1 MMPSTVSRDISS
13 DSFSVEK
20 IKMVKM
26 KKIIAFGLVSASLA
40 LLPLEGFAQYKKKK
54 DGKETPKT
62 EVQLILE
69 EADSAETPVVISLE
83 QALKI
88 ALSENIAVKVADKEI
103 ERTKYAKKGTYA
115 SLFPQIDATGSY
127 QRTIKKQVMYMD
139 FDMSSFGGGS
149 AAGSGSA
156 GSGSGSTG
164 SGSGSAG
171 TGEGSGTGAGS
182 TASSSKNN
190 GGLEVGRWN
199 TWSAGVSASMP
210 VVNAQLWKSI
220 KISGMDVELA
230 VEKARASRLDM
241 VSQVKNAYYA
251 VLFSK
256 EAFNVY
262 KEVYENAM
270 TNYAETEKKYNVQ
283 KATDLDMARAKTNV
297 ANAIPN
303 VYNAESSIILALWQL
318 KAVMGIDLEMN
329 IDVEGAIEDYSEY
342 MTSDVTKADSISLDR
357 NSTMKQLEIQANELA
372 QSIKAQQYAYIPTL
386 ALAFN
391 YSYNA
396 MTNDFNF
403 KEYRWTPY
411 SYVGMSLS
419 IPIFSGGKR
428 LNQVRQARNSYEQMR
443 LQMTSTERNLKISI
457 RQSLNTME
465 TNVKSYD
472 AAKDAVASAEKAY
485 SIAEKSYEVGR
496 ATLTDL
502 NDAQLALTQARL
514 AESQAVYNFIVAKT
528 QLEQTL
534 GQDFTE

>member
-1 MMPSTVSRDISS
+1 
-13 DSFSVEK
+13 
-20 IKMVKM
+20 MVKM

-443 LQMTSTERNLKISI
+443 LQMTSTERNLKIAI

>member
-1 MMPSTVSRDISS
+1 
-13 DSFSVEK
+13 
-20 IKMVKM
+20 M

-443 LQMTSTERNLKISI
+443 LQMTSTERNLKIAI

>member
-1 MMPSTVSRDISS
+1 
-13 DSFSVEK
+13 
-20 IKMVKM
+20 MVKM

-156 GSGSGSTG
+156 SSGSGSTG

-386 ALAFN
+386 SLAFN

-411 SYVGMSLS
+411 SYVGVSLS

-485 SIAEKSYEVGR
+485 NIAEKSYEVGR

>member
-1 MMPSTVSRDISS
+1 
-13 DSFSVEK
+13 
-20 IKMVKM
+20 M

-149 AAGSGSA
+149 AAGSGS
-156 GSGSGSTG
+156 TG
-164 SGSGSAG
+164 SGTAG

-342 MTSDVTKADSISLDR
+342 MTSDVTRADSISLDR

-386 ALAFN
+386 AIAFN

-396 MTNDFNF
+396 MTNDFKFN
-403 KEYRWTPY
+403 EYKWTPY
-411 SYVGMSLS
+411 SYVGVSLS

>member
-1 MMPSTVSRDISS
+1 
-13 DSFSVEK
+13 
-20 IKMVKM
+20 MVKM

-149 AAGSGSA
+149 TAGSGSA

-164 SGSGSAG
+164 GGSGSAG
-171 TGEGSGTGAGS
+171 TGEGSGTGSGS

-411 SYVGMSLS
+411 SYVGVSLS

-485 SIAEKSYEVGR
+485 NIAEKSYEVGR

>member
-1 MMPSTVSRDISS
+1 
-13 DSFSVEK
+13 
-20 IKMVKM
+20 MVKM
-26 KKIIAFGLVSASLA
+26 KKIIAFCLASASLV
-40 LLPLEGFAQYKKKK
+40 LLPSAGFAQYRDKKA
-54 DGKETPKT
+54 DKEAPKT

-69 EADSAETPVVISLE
+69 EADSAEAPVVISLE

-88 ALSENIAVKVADKEI
+88 ALSENIAVKIADKEI

-115 SLFPQIDATGSY
+115 ALFPQIDASGSY

-139 FDMSSFGGGS
+139 FDMSSIGGG
-149 AAGSGSA
+149 ASA
-156 GSGSGSTG
+156 GGSSSGSGEGSGESASG
-164 SGSGSAG
+164 SGSGSAS
-171 TGEGSGTGAGS
+171 SG
-182 TASSSKNN
+182 SSSS

-199 TWSAGVSASMP
+199 TWSAGISASMP
-210 VVNAQLWKSI
+210 LVNAQLWKSI

-303 VYNAESSIILALWQL
+303 VYNAESSVILALWQL

-329 IDVEGAIEDYSEY
+329 IDVEGAIEDYAEY
-342 MTSDVTKADSISLDR
+342 MTCDVTASDSISLDR

-396 MTNDFNF
+396 MTNDFKFN
-403 KEYRWTPY
+403 EYKWTPY
-411 SYVGMSLS
+411 SYVGVSLS

-472 AAKDAVASAEKAY
+472 AARDAVASAEKAY

-514 AESQAVYNFIVAKT
+514 TESQAVYNFIVAKT

>member
-1 MMPSTVSRDISS
+1 
-13 DSFSVEK
+13 
-20 IKMVKM
+20 MVKM
-26 KKIIAFGLVSASLA
+26 KKIIAFGLASASLV
-40 LLPLEGFAQYKKKK
+40 LLPSAGFAQHRDKKA
-54 DGKETPKT
+54 DKEAPKT

-69 EADSAETPVVISLE
+69 EADSAEAPVVISLE

-88 ALSENIAVKVADKEI
+88 ALSENIAVKIADKEI

-115 SLFPQIDATGSY
+115 ALFPQIDASGSY

-139 FDMSSFGGGS
+139 FDMSSFGGG
-149 AAGSGSA
+149 ASA
-156 GSGSGSTG
+156 GGSSSGSGEGSGEGTSG
-164 SGSGSAG
+164 SGSGSAS
-171 TGEGSGTGAGS
+171 SG
-182 TASSSKNN
+182 SSSS

-199 TWSAGVSASMP
+199 TWSAGISASMP
-210 VVNAQLWKSI
+210 LVNAQLWKSI

-329 IDVEGAIEDYSEY
+329 IDVEGAIEDYAEY
-342 MTSDVTKADSISLDR
+342 MTCDVTASDSISLDR

-396 MTNDFNF
+396 MTNDFKFN
-403 KEYRWTPY
+403 EYKWTPY
-411 SYVGMSLS
+411 SYVGVSLS

-443 LQMTSTERNLKISI
+443 LQMTSTERDLKISI

-472 AAKDAVASAEKAY
+472 AARDAVASAEKAY

-514 AESQAVYNFIVAKT
+514 TESQAVYNFIVAKT

>member
-1 MMPSTVSRDISS
+1 
-13 DSFSVEK
+13 
-20 IKMVKM
+20 MVKM

-149 AAGSGSA
+149 AAGSGS
-156 GSGSGSTG
+156 TG
-164 SGSGSAG
+164 SGTAG
-171 TGEGSGTGAGS
+171 TGEGSGTGSGS

-270 TNYAETEKKYNVQ
+270 TNDAGTVKKYNER

-329 IDVEGAIEDYSEY
+329 IDVEGAIEDYSDY
-342 MTSDVTKADSISLDR
+342 MTSDVTKADSIALDR

-411 SYVGMSLS
+411 SYVGVSLS

-428 LNQVRQARNSYEQMR
+428 LNHVRQARNSYEQMR

-496 ATLTDL
+496 APLTDL

>member
-1 MMPSTVSRDISS
+1 
-13 DSFSVEK
+13 
-20 IKMVKM
+20 MVKM
-26 KKIIAFGLVSASLA
+26 KKIIAFGLVLASLA
-40 LLPLEGFAQYKKKK
+40 FLPLDGFAQYKEKK

-127 QRTIKKQVMYMD
+127 QRTIRKQVMYMD
-139 FDMSSFGGGS
+139 FDMSSIGG
-149 AAGSGSA
+149 
-156 GSGSGSTG
+156 GSGSTG
-164 SGSGSAG
+164 SGSGS
-171 TGEGSGTGAGS
+171 GEGSGESGEGSGGSGSGS
-182 TASSSKNN
+182 TTSGSSKSNG

-199 TWSAGVSASMP
+199 TWSAGISASMP
-210 VVNAQLWKSI
+210 LVNAQLWKSI

-270 TNYAETEKKYNVQ
+270 TNFAETEKKYNVQ
-283 KATDLDMARAKTNV
+283 KATDLDMARAKTTV

-329 IDVEGAIEDYSEY
+329 IDVEGAIEDYADY
-342 MTSDVTKADSISLDR
+342 MTSDVTAADSISLDR

-403 KEYRWTPY
+403 KEYKWTPY
-411 SYVGMSLS
+411 SYVGVSLS

-472 AAKDAVASAEKAY
+472 AARDAVASAEKAY

-502 NDAQLALTQARL
+502 NDAQLALTQSRL
-514 AESQAVYNFIVAKT
+514 AVSQAVYNFIVAKT

>member
-1 MMPSTVSRDISS
+1 
-13 DSFSVEK
+13 
-20 IKMVKM
+20 M

-149 AAGSGSA
+149 AAGSGS
-156 GSGSGSTG
+156 TG
-164 SGSGSAG
+164 SGTAG
-171 TGEGSGTGAGS
+171 TGEGSGTGSGS

-270 TNYAETEKKYNVQ
+270 TNYAETEKKYSVQ

-411 SYVGMSLS
+411 SYVGVSLS

-485 SIAEKSYEVGR
+485 NIAEKSYEVGR

>member
-1 MMPSTVSRDISS
+1 
-13 DSFSVEK
+13 
-20 IKMVKM
+20 MVKM

-149 AAGSGSA
+149 AAGSGS
-156 GSGSGSTG
+156 TG
-164 SGSGSAG
+164 SGTAG
-171 TGEGSGTGAGS
+171 TGEGSGTGSGS

-342 MTSDVTKADSISLDR
+342 MTSDVTRADSISLDR

-386 ALAFN
+386 SLAFN

-411 SYVGMSLS
+411 SYVGVSLS

>member
-1 MMPSTVSRDISS
+1 
-13 DSFSVEK
+13 
-20 IKMVKM
+20 MVKM
-26 KKIIAFGLVSASLA
+26 KKIIAIGLVSATLA

-171 TGEGSGTGAGS
+171 TGEGRGTGSGS

-199 TWSAGVSASMP
+199 TRSAGLSASKP

>member
-1 MMPSTVSRDISS
+1 
-13 DSFSVEK
+13 
-20 IKMVKM
+20 M

-156 GSGSGSTG
+156 SSGSGSTG

-342 MTSDVTKADSISLDR
+342 MTSDVTRADSISLDR

-386 ALAFN
+386 SLAFN

-411 SYVGMSLS
+411 SYVGVSLS

>member
-1 MMPSTVSRDISS
+1 
-13 DSFSVEK
+13 
-20 IKMVKM
+20 MVKM

-149 AAGSGSA
+149 AAGSGS
-156 GSGSGSTG
+156 TG
-164 SGSGSAG
+164 SGTAG

-372 QSIKAQQYAYIPTL
+372 QSIKAQHYAYIPTL

-411 SYVGMSLS
+411 SYVGVSLS

-428 LNQVRQARNSYEQMR
+428 LNQVRQARNSYEQMK

>member
-1 MMPSTVSRDISS
+1 
-13 DSFSVEK
+13 
-20 IKMVKM
+20 M

-103 ERTKYAKKGTYA
+103 ERTKYAKKGSYA

-149 AAGSGSA
+149 AAGSGS
-156 GSGSGSTG
+156 TG
-164 SGSGSAG
+164 SGTAG

-386 ALAFN
+386 SLAFN

-411 SYVGMSLS
+411 SYVGVSLS

>member
-1 MMPSTVSRDISS
+1 
-13 DSFSVEK
+13 
-20 IKMVKM
+20 M

-164 SGSGSAG
+164 GGSGSAG
-171 TGEGSGTGAGS
+171 TGEGSGTGSGS

-411 SYVGMSLS
+411 SYVGVSLS

>member
-1 MMPSTVSRDISS
+1 
-13 DSFSVEK
+13 
-20 IKMVKM
+20 M

-149 AAGSGSA
+149 AAGSGS
-156 GSGSGSTG
+156 TG
-164 SGSGSAG
+164 SGTAG
-171 TGEGSGTGAGS
+171 TGEGSGTGSGS

-342 MTSDVTKADSISLDR
+342 MTSDVTRADSISLDR

-386 ALAFN
+386 SLAFN

-411 SYVGMSLS
+411 SYVGVSLS

>member
-1 MMPSTVSRDISS
+1 
-13 DSFSVEK
+13 
-20 IKMVKM
+20 MVKM

-149 AAGSGSA
+149 AAGSGS
-156 GSGSGSTG
+156 TG
-164 SGSGSAG
+164 SGTAG

-411 SYVGMSLS
+411 SYVGVSLS

>member
-1 MMPSTVSRDISS
+1 
-13 DSFSVEK
+13 
-20 IKMVKM
+20 M

-149 AAGSGSA
+149 AAGSGS
-156 GSGSGSTG
+156 TG
-164 SGSGSAG
+164 SGTAG
-171 TGEGSGTGAGS
+171 MGEGSGTGSGS

-199 TWSAGVSASMP
+199 TWSAGLSASMP

-372 QSIKAQQYAYIPTL
+372 QSIKTQQYAYIPTL

-411 SYVGMSLS
+411 SYVGVSLS

-485 SIAEKSYEVGR
+485 NIAEKSYEVGR

>member
-1 MMPSTVSRDISS
+1 
-13 DSFSVEK
+13 
-20 IKMVKM
+20 MVKM

-54 DGKETPKT
+54 DYKETPKT

-270 TNYAETEKKYNVQ
+270 TNFAETEKKYNVQ

-329 IDVEGAIEDYSEY
+329 IDVEGAIEDYAEY

-357 NSTMKQLEIQANELA
+357 NTTMKQLEIQANELA
-372 QSIKAQQYAYIPTL
+372 QSIKAQQFAYIPTL

-403 KEYRWTPY
+403 KEYKWTPY
-411 SYVGMSLS
+411 SYVGVSLS

-472 AAKDAVASAEKAY
+472 AARDAVASAEKAY

>member
-1 MMPSTVSRDISS
+1 
-13 DSFSVEK
+13 
-20 IKMVKM
+20 MVKM

-149 AAGSGSA
+149 AAGSGS
-156 GSGSGSTG
+156 TG
-164 SGSGSAG
+164 SGTAG
-171 TGEGSGTGAGS
+171 TGEGSGTGSGS

-357 NSTMKQLEIQANELA
+357 NSTMKQLDIQANELA

-411 SYVGMSLS
+411 SYVGVSLS

>member
-1 MMPSTVSRDISS
+1 
-13 DSFSVEK
+13 
-20 IKMVKM
+20 MVKM

-149 AAGSGSA
+149 AAGSGS
-156 GSGSGSTG
+156 TG
-164 SGSGSAG
+164 SGTAG
-171 TGEGSGTGAGS
+171 TGEGSGTGSGN

-342 MTSDVTKADSISLDR
+342 MTSDVTRADSISLDR

-411 SYVGMSLS
+411 SYVGVSLS

>member
-1 MMPSTVSRDISS
+1 
-13 DSFSVEK
+13 
-20 IKMVKM
+20 M

-171 TGEGSGTGAGS
+171 TGEGSGTGSGS

-199 TWSAGVSASMP
+199 TWSAGLSASMP

>member
-1 MMPSTVSRDISS
+1 
-13 DSFSVEK
+13 
-20 IKMVKM
+20 M

-149 AAGSGSA
+149 TAGSGSA

-164 SGSGSAG
+164 GGSGSAG
-171 TGEGSGTGAGS
+171 TGEGSGTGSGS

-411 SYVGMSLS
+411 SYVGVSLS

>member
-1 MMPSTVSRDISS
+1 
-13 DSFSVEK
+13 
-20 IKMVKM
+20 MVKM

-69 EADSAETPVVISLE
+69 GADSAETPVVISLE

-171 TGEGSGTGAGS
+171 TGEGSGTGSGS

>member
-1 MMPSTVSRDISS
+1 
-13 DSFSVEK
+13 
-20 IKMVKM
+20 M

-62 EVQLILE
+62 EEQLILE
-69 EADSAETPVVISLE
+69 EAEPAETQVVISLE

-149 AAGSGSA
+149 AAGSGS
-156 GSGSGSTG
+156 TG
-164 SGSGSAG
+164 SGTAG
-171 TGEGSGTGAGS
+171 TGEGSGTGSGS

-386 ALAFN
+386 SLAFN

-411 SYVGMSLS
+411 SYVGVSLS

>member
-1 MMPSTVSRDISS
+1 
-13 DSFSVEK
+13 
-20 IKMVKM
+20 MVKM

-149 AAGSGSA
+149 AAGSGS
-156 GSGSGSTG
+156 TG
-164 SGSGSAG
+164 SGTAG
-171 TGEGSGTGAGS
+171 TGEGSGTGSGS

>member
-1 MMPSTVSRDISS
+1 
-13 DSFSVEK
+13 
-20 IKMVKM
+20 M
-26 KKIIAFGLVSASLA
+26 KKEIVFGLAVAAFASL
-40 LLPLEGFAQYKKKK
+40 PVDIYAQYRDKKAAADAK
-54 DGKETPKT
+54 GSRT
-62 EVQLILE
+62 EVQAILE

-139 FDMSSFGGGS
+139 FDMSKLGGG
-149 AAGSGSA
+149 AGA
-156 GSGSGSTG
+156 GSGSGSGEGSSESGG
-164 SGSGSAG
+164 SGS
-171 TGEGSGTGAGS
+171 
-182 TASSSKNN
+182 SSSSSSSPS

-199 TWSAGVSASMP
+199 TWSAGISASMP
-210 VVNAQLWKSI
+210 VVNAALWKSI

-241 VSQVKNAYYA
+241 VSQVKSAYYA
-251 VLFSK
+251 VLLSK

-303 VYNAESSIILALWQL
+303 VYNAESSIILALWQF

-329 IDVEGAIEDYSEY
+329 IDVEGAIEDYAEY

-396 MTNDFNF
+396 MTNDFKF
-403 KEYRWTPY
+403 SEYRWTPY
-411 SYVGMSLS
+411 SYVGVSLQ

-428 LNQVRQARNSYEQMR
+428 LNNVRQARNSYEQMR

-472 AAKDAVASAEKAY
+472 AAHDAVVSAEKAY

-514 AESQAVYNFIVAKT
+514 SQTQAVYNFIVAKA